1 MYSSP
6 LGKDWRSKKVE
17 EEVPKP
23 LDKFKK
29 GKPIISGK
37 TGKDLVQRSVSAQ
50 EMMWIDGW
58 LENLVGSRSLPPQ
71 CKGKD
76 AFSAIMQF
84 LAPQDALSVLESIR
98 KDFVASHPKEAV
110 AEPSGDYDFLLA
122 ELAAYPAHQIPPP
135 PSDRNSS
142 TRIASPSHSEELDML

>member
-6 LGKDWRSKKVE
+6 LGKHWRRKKVE
-17 EEVPKP
+17 EDVPKP
-23 LDKFKK
+23 LEKFKK

-37 TGKDLVQRSVSAQ
+37 TGKDLVQRTVSTQ

-98 KDFVASHPKEAV
+98 KDFVASHPKEQP
-110 AEPSGDYDFLLA
+110 PSEDYAFLLA
-122 ELAAYPAHQIPPP
+122 ELVAYPAHQNPPP
-135 PSDRNSS
+135 LSDHNSL
-142 TRIASPSHSEELDML
+142 THTDDLSHSEEDDTQ